1 MASPVLTGYDYVI
14 SLLYSISNFQG
25 VIIHELMHM
34 LGFAHEHQRPD
45 RDTMVTVNWANVE
58 VFCLLNDFKSIITH
72 AG

>member
-1 MASPVLTGYDYVI
+1 M
-14 SLLYSISNFQG
+14 
-25 VIIHELMHM
+25 IIHELMHM

-58 VFCLLNDFKSIITH
+58 VFCLLIDDFETMIIH